1 MLPTTHTTHIVRK
14 GNKLLELTQKQ
25 VVYECRIG
33 LAFNIAKDD
42 MQTSRLVGVCS
53 QCQYHTQGGFTAG
66 FVFANFREDEK
77 MIYV

>member
-42 MQTSRLVGVCS
+42 MQTSRLVG
-53 QCQYHTQGGFTAG
+53 
-66 FVFANFREDEK
+66 FAVNVNIILREVSLQVLCLQTLGR
-77 MIYV
+77 MRR